1 MSREW
6 FCRVA
11 KVLAICLVFMAPVLT
26 LTAQASP
33 AADEPLFGTWVNGE
47 FGTGK
52 GPQKCVFLVDG
63 REFDYMMMTD
73 KEPEYES
80 KFWITDQSM
89 DQEGNYWYKI
99 RIKTWYY
106 GFPRTEENIFGDGY
120 ALVKV
125 DASGTTIESVWAGS
139 RMPDE
144 EDWGLIPHPA
154 FYRQE

>member
-1 MSREW
+1 
-6 FCRVA
+6 
-11 KVLAICLVFMAPVLT
+11 
-26 LTAQASP
+26 
-33 AADEPLFGTWVNGE
+33 
-47 FGTGK
+47 
-52 GPQKCVFLVDG
+52 
-63 REFDYMMMTD
+63 MMTD

-106 GFPRTEENIFGDGY
+106 GFPQTEENIFGDGY

-125 DASGTTIESVWAGS
+125 GASGTTIESVWAGS